1 MTSCFLC
8 PRKCGV
14 DRNNNLGFC
23 KSKNTIKLARASLH
37 FGEEPVISSQNGSGT
52 VFFSGCNLSCVY
64 CQNSKISH
72 KGFGKEVTSK
82 ELREIFISLIKKG
95 ADNINLVTPTHF
107 IPFIKEALTPKLET
121 TVIYNCGGYESVEAL
136 KSLEGLIDVYMPDM
150 KYSIDA
156 LALKYSN
163 VKDYKKHNLLAIEEM
178 YRQVGDVV
186 ISKNG
191 LIKNGVIVR
200 HLILPGNILN
210 SKGVISD
217 FKKLSL
223 NRKMLFSLM
232 AQYTPI
238 LENLNDFPE
247 LCRPITLR
255 EYNSIVNYLY
265 KSEIK
270 DGFIQEFN
278 DAVGEKYIPDFDLSG
293 I

>member
-14 DRNNNLGFC
+14 DRTDNLGFC

-72 KGFGKEVTSK
+72 KGFGKEITSK

-163 VKDYKKHNLLAIEEM
+163 AKDYRENNLLAIEEM

-191 LIKNGVIVR
+191 LIKKGVIVR

>member
-8 PRKCGV
+8 PRRCGV

-72 KGFGKEVTSK
+72 NGFGKEVTPK

-107 IPFIKEALTPKLET
+107 IPLIKEALTPKPRT

-163 VKDYKKHNLLAIEEM
+163 AKNYREHNLLAIEEM

-191 LIKNGVIVR
+191 LIKKGVIVR
-200 HLILPGNILN
+200 HLILPDNILN

-247 LCRPITLR
+247 LCRPINRR

>member
-107 IPFIKEALTPKLET
+107 IPLIKEALTPKLET

-163 VKDYKKHNLLAIEEM
+163 AKDYRENNLLAIEEM

-191 LIKNGVIVR
+191 LIKKGVIVR

>member
-150 KYSIDA
+150 KYSIPA
-156 LALKYSN
+156 IAEKYSCAA
-163 VKDYKKHNLLAIEEM
+163 DYPEINRAAIEEM
-178 YRQVGDVV
+178 YRQVGDAEFDQ
-186 ISKNG
+186 NG
-191 LIKNGVIVR
+191 LLKKGVLVR
-200 HLILPGNILN
+200 HLILPANLIN
-210 SKGVISD
+210 TKGVLKNFSNLL
-217 FKKLSL
+217 KSE
-223 NRKMLFSLM
+223 RKMLFSLM
-232 AQYTPI
+232 AQYTPHCQTPY
-238 LENLNDFPE
+238 PE
-247 LCRPITLR
+247 LSRVLNQRELDSALR
-255 EYNSIVNYLY
+255 EL
-265 KSEIK
+265 
-270 DGFIQEFN
+270 
-278 DAVGEKYIPDFDLSG
+278 EKYPQIEGYTQDLASAKEQYIPDFDLSG
-293 I
+293 VK

>member
-1 MTSCFLC
+1 MTSCSLC

-14 DRNNNLGFC
+14 DRTDNLGFC
-23 KSKNTIKLARASLH
+23 KSKNTIKLAHASLH

-82 ELREIFISLIKKG
+82 ELREIFVSLIKKG

-107 IPFIKEALTPKLET
+107 IPFIKEALTPKLNT

-163 VKDYKKHNLLAIEEM
+163 AKDYRENNLLAIEEM

-191 LIKNGVIVR
+191 LIKKGVIVR

-238 LENLNDFPE
+238 LENLHNFPE

-265 KSEIK
+265 KAKIE